1 MQLCW
6 HVVAQGVRGMG
17 RRTEFSH
24 GCFFQELRVLRDGY
38 HCHSSK
44 TVRDSR
50 YHYVLSI
57 NIRISV
63 TDTRILEIE
72 PFL

>member
-24 GCFFQELRVLRDGY
+24 GCFFQGLRVLRDGY

-57 NIRISV
+57 KIRISV
-63 TDTRILEIE
+63 TDGRILKIE

>member
-24 GCFFQELRVLRDGY
+24 GCLFKNLESYL
-38 HCHSSK
+38 
-44 TVRDSR
+44 TVIIAT
-50 YHYVLSI
+50 HL
-57 NIRISV
+57 
-63 TDTRILEIE
+63 
-72 PFL
+72 